1 MKKRLTSILLTLA
14 MLVGMLPAL
23 SPHAQAA
30 ADDATALLQEVDTK
44 TSVPSG
50 YTPIYDAEDLQN
62 MQEDLTANYILMSD
76 IDLSGINWKPMKPS
90 RTGVQP
96 SISGFWTSGFTG
108 TLEGN
113 GFTIRNLTVN
123 GEKYDDGALFF
134 QNEGTIQNLRVTGQV
149 SVMQDAVFC
158 HATTIAIYNKG
169 TIYNCTSAVNLIGGG
184 QSSTPV
190 QIGGLVSENTGTI
203 DCCRYTGTIHA
214 YPGHGRISV
223 GGIAYINDSNAE
235 ISRCENVGIILA
247 ECGNYMEATDI
258 ISSLLNESYICLG
271 GIAGKTGWKST
282 ISQCRVTCTVRITG
296 ECDSQSKQWYIGG
309 LIGNTYTGGSATIT
323 DCCFNG
329 SISTNVE
336 LDRSLSNPSGVGGLA
351 GGEAYSSKFENCYVS
366 GTITDSSP
374 NLAGIPAWLTCNASD
389 SEFIGCYY
397 PAGTLDP
404 IIWNAPDEDKA
415 GYTAV
420 PLASMASKATFPEYD
435 FSSVWTMGQSYP
447 IQKVF
452 THLSNGSSTPIA
464 KPTEDTA
471 VIDASEYIQQHV
483 SFAQSND
490 YSQRMQQRM
499 AKLLADAQNSTA
511 ANAGE
516 AAYDILNTA
525 SELSKFKSLSI
536 FDNPYDAMLTELIL
550 SATSG
555 EVDSLNTRIEAEHL
569 KLTNSIW
576 GMILKVQPN
585 YSAEESTYKPAIQEL
600 LSDPEHLKQ
609 RSPDIFEKLAALLE
623 KYCDDQGTHAAL
635 DVISAGTNLFGKA
648 GEALD
653 ALDDYQNAM
662 DWIIGCANYVSVV
675 NAYEALNEEYI
686 QTLHQVADKMSNSTY
701 AYAFRSALQKYD
713 DWLNCEVVAEA
724 LEFTTSFAKLTYDTL
739 SPLTQNVMTSYLSG
753 CLGLSVTKVSVLIA
767 AYNLGWSLSNTLTG
781 NDKMVESREV
791 IRASYYVED
800 ALYNILEDDRKK
812 LTGNKDLSS
821 AQKFDASYMLLRTS
835 EMYALQAYKD
845 YLDASEKSF
854 TQGLLHLGNQN
865 FNTTETT
872 LANFAILR
880 WDAAMCHGQA
890 VRDQMMSEM
899 IIACPTDVYV
909 ENEDGETVL
918 TIEDGVVTTYAASV
932 SAAVAGDTKVL
943 GLTGGP
949 YNITIWGTDK
959 GTMDVSYTAYSSTGR
974 VLKQLHYDN
983 LPLTD
988 GCLYESSIEPSSS
1001 TSVDF
1006 TLDGDVPED
1015 NFRFTDVPENAYF
1028 YYPVLWAV
1036 ENEITS
1042 GTSATKF
1049 SPYEGCT
1056 RGQVVTFLWRAA
1068 GCPDPES
1075 RYNPFSDVPSNAYYH
1090 DAVLWAAEEGI
1101 TTGTS
1106 RTRFEPNATVTR
1118 AQTVTFLWRWDS
1130 SPEPDST
1137 GSFRDVPYR
1146 AYYADAVA
1154 WAVEY
1159 GITNGTAPGVFS
1171 PSQTCTRAQIVTFLY
1186 RDLADEWEDYED

>member
-1 MKKRLTSILLTLA
+1 MRKRLTSILLTLA

-23 SPHAQAA
+23 SPQAQAA

-50 YTPIYDAEDLQN
+50 YTPIYDADDLQN
-62 MQEDLTANYILMSD
+62 MQEDLTANYILMND
-76 IDLSGINWKPMKPS
+76 IDLSGINWKPMRYSK
-90 RTGVQP
+90 TGVY
-96 SISGFWTSGFTG
+96 TLGFTG

-123 GEKYDDGALFF
+123 GEKYDDGALFY
-134 QNEGTIQNLRVTGQV
+134 QNEGTIQNLRVTGQINLTSKSGIV
-149 SVMQDAVFC
+149 RYAASLAL
-158 HATTIAIYNKG
+158 YNEG
-169 TIYNCTSAVNLIGGG
+169 TIYNCTSAAGITAGGDM
-184 QSSTPV
+184 PV
-190 QIGGLVSENTGTI
+190 RVGGLVSENQGTI
-203 DCCRYTGTIHA
+203 DYCRYTGTIHA
-214 YPGHGRISV
+214 SAGNGQVCV
-223 GGIAYINDSNAE
+223 GGITYINDDDAV
-235 ISRCENVGIILA
+235 ISHCENVGIILA
-247 ECGNYMEATDI
+247 ESGNSTEVKDT
-258 ISSLLNESYICLG
+258 ISSLVNESSIELG
-271 GIAGKTGWKST
+271 GIAGIADWHST
-282 ISQCRVTCTVRITG
+282 IDQCRATCTIRITG
-296 ECDSQSKQWYIGG
+296 ESYYEYWRIGG
-309 LIGNTYTGGSATIT
+309 LVGIARAATVSN
-323 DCCFNG
+323 CCFNG
-329 SISTNVE
+329 TLSINV
-336 LDRSLSNPSGVGGLA
+336 DIKKVSSGIYEVGGLVGN
-351 GGEAYSSKFENCYVS
+351 GGSGGSAKYENCYVS
-366 GTITDSSP
+366 GVITDSSP
-374 NLAGIPAWLTCNASD
+374 SLGGVPAWLISDVVYD
-389 SEFIGCYY
+389 SEFTACYY

-404 IIWNAPDEDKA
+404 FVWNKPSEEK

-447 IQKVF
+447 IQKAF

-464 KPTEDTA
+464 KPTENTA

-483 SFAQSND
+483 SFAQSNS
-490 YSQRMQQRM
+490 YSQQMDQRM
-499 AKLLADAQNSTA
+499 AKLLADAQNTTA

-550 SATSG
+550 SATSS
-555 EVDSLNTRIEAEHL
+555 EVDSLNTRIEAENL
-569 KLTNSIW
+569 KLANSIW
-576 GMILKVQPN
+576 DMILKVQPN
-585 YSAEESTYKPAIQEL
+585 YSAEKSTYKPAIQEL
-600 LSDPEHLKQ
+600 LSDPESLKQ
-609 RSPDIFEKLAALLE
+609 RSPDIYEKLAAAIE
-623 KYCDDQGTHAAL
+623 QYRDDKGTRSAL
-635 DVISAGTNLFGKA
+635 NFISGTTNFFGKA

-653 ALDDYQNAM
+653 VLENYQNTL
-662 DWIIGCANYVSVV
+662 DWIIDCANYVSVV
-675 NAYEALNEEYI
+675 HAYEALNEEYI
-686 QTLHQVADKMSNSTY
+686 QTLHQVASKMGNS
-701 AYAFRSALQKYD
+701 AYATSFRSALQKYD
-713 DWLNCEVVAEA
+713 DWLNCEVIAEA

-739 SPLTQNVMTSYLSG
+739 SPLTENVMTYYLSG
-753 CLGLSVTKVSVLIA
+753 CLGLDVTNVTVVIA

-781 NDKMVESREV
+781 NDKMVESREI

-800 ALYNILEDDRKK
+800 ALYSILQADREELKNK
-812 LTGNKDLSS
+812 KDLSS

-854 TQGLLHLGNQN
+854 TQGLLHLGNNN

-890 VRDQMMSEM
+890 VRDQMMSEL

-918 TIEDGVVTTYAASV
+918 TIEDGVVTTCAAGV

-949 YNITIWGTDK
+949 YNITIWGTDR

-974 VLKQLHYDN
+974 VLKQQHYDN

-1006 TLDGDVPED
+1006 TLDGDAPEN
-1015 NFRFTDVPENAYF
+1015 NFRFTDVPESAYF
-1028 YYPVLWAV
+1028 YEPVLWAV
-1036 ENEITS
+1036 ENGVTS

-1068 GCPDPES
+1068 GCPEPES
-1075 RYNPFSDVPSNAYYH
+1075 SYNPFSDVPSNAYYH

-1118 AQTVTFLWRWDS
+1118 AQTVTFLWRWAG
-1130 SPEPDST
+1130 SPEPGSA

-1159 GITNGTAPGVFS
+1159 GITNGTAPGLFS
-1171 PSQTCTRAQIVTFLY
+1171 PAQTCTRAQIVTFLY
-1186 RDLADEWEDYED
+1186 RDLAAEWEDYET

>member
-1 MKKRLTSILLTLA
+1 MRKRLTSILLTLA
-14 MLVGMLPAL
+14 MLVGLLPAL
-23 SPHAQAA
+23 SPQAEAA
-30 ADDATALLQEVDTK
+30 ADDATALLQEVSTK

-62 MQEDLTANYILMSD
+62 MQEDLTANYILMND
-76 IDLSGINWKPMKPS
+76 IDLSGINWKPMRPS
-90 RTGVQP
+90 RTGVY
-96 SISGFWTSGFTG
+96 TSGFIG

-123 GEKYDDGALFF
+123 AEQYDNGALFY
-134 QNEGTIQNLRVTGQV
+134 QNEGTIQNLRVTGQINLTSKSGIV
-149 SVMQDAVFC
+149 RFAASL
-158 HATTIAIYNKG
+158 AIYNKG
-169 TIYNCTSAVNLIGGG
+169 TIYNCTSAAGITAGGDM
-184 QSSTPV
+184 PV
-190 QIGGLVSENTGTI
+190 RVGGLVSENKGTI

-214 YPGHGRISV
+214 SAGGGEVSV
-223 GGIAYINDSNAE
+223 GGITYINDNSAT
-235 ISRCENVGIILA
+235 ISHCENVGIILA
-247 ECGNYMEATDI
+247 ESGNSTEVKDT
-258 ISSLLNESYICLG
+258 ISSLVNESSIHLG
-271 GIAGKTGWKST
+271 GIAGKTDWHST
-282 ISQCRVTCTVRITG
+282 IDQCRATCTIRITG
-296 ECDSQSKQWYIGG
+296 ESHYEYWYIGG
-309 LIGNTYTGGSATIT
+309 IVGSGFVATFSN
-323 DCCFNG
+323 CCFNG
-329 SISTNVE
+329 TLSINV
-336 LDRSLSNPSGVGGLA
+336 DIKDVASGIYKVGGLA
-351 GGEAYSSKFENCYVS
+351 GDGGYESKYENCYVS
-366 GTITDSSP
+366 GVITDSSP
-374 NLAGIPAWLTCNASD
+374 SLGGVPAWLASD
-389 SEFIGCYY
+389 APGCEFTACYY

-404 IIWNAPDEDKA
+404 FVLNKPNEEK

-483 SFAQSND
+483 TFAQSNG
-490 YSQRMQQRM
+490 YSQQMDQRM
-499 AKLLADAQNSTA
+499 AKLLADAQNTTA

-550 SATSG
+550 SATSS
-555 EVDSLNTRIEAEHL
+555 EVDSLNTRIEAENL
-569 KLTNSIW
+569 KLANSIW
-576 GMILKVQPN
+576 DMILKVQPN
-585 YSAEESTYKPAIQEL
+585 YSAEKSTYKPAIQEL

-609 RSPDIFEKLAALLE
+609 RSPDIYEKLAAAIE
-623 KYCDDQGTHAAL
+623 QYRDDKGTRSALNFISGTTNFFGKVGDAL
-635 DVISAGTNLFGKA
+635 DVL
-648 GEALD
+648 E
-653 ALDDYQNAM
+653 DYQNTL
-662 DWIIGCANYVSVV
+662 DWIIGCSNYVSVV
-675 NAYEALNEEYI
+675 HAYEALNEEYI
-686 QTLHQVADKMSNSTY
+686 QTLHQVAGKMGNS
-701 AYAFRSALQKYD
+701 AYATSFRSALQKYD
-713 DWLNCEVVAEA
+713 DWLNCEVIAEA

-739 SPLTQNVMTSYLSG
+739 SPLTENVMTYYLSG
-753 CLGLSVTKVSVLIA
+753 CLGLDVTNVTVVVA

-781 NDKMVESREV
+781 NDKMVESREI

-800 ALYNILEDDRKK
+800 ALYGILQADREELKNK
-812 LTGNKDLSS
+812 KDLSS

-854 TQGLLHLGNQN
+854 TQGLLHLGNNN

-890 VRDQMMSEM
+890 VRDQMMSEL

-918 TIEDGVVTTYAASV
+918 TIEDGVVTTCAAGV

-949 YNITIWGTDK
+949 YNITIWGTDR

-974 VLKQLHYDN
+974 VLKQQHYDN

-1006 TLDGDVPED
+1006 TLDGDAPEN
-1015 NFRFTDVPENAYF
+1015 NFRFTDVPESAYF
-1028 YYPVLWAV
+1028 YEPVLWAV
-1036 ENEITS
+1036 ENGVTS

-1068 GCPDPES
+1068 GCPEPES
-1075 RYNPFSDVPSNAYYH
+1075 SYNPFSDVPSNAYYH

-1118 AQTVTFLWRWDS
+1118 AQTVTFLWRWAG
-1130 SPEPDST
+1130 SPEPGSA

-1159 GITNGTAPGVFS
+1159 GITNGTAPGLFS
-1171 PSQTCTRAQIVTFLY
+1171 PAQTCTRAQIVTFLY
-1186 RDLADEWEDYED
+1186 RDLAAEWEDYET

>member
-1 MKKRLTSILLTLA
+1 MRKRLTSILLTLA
-14 MLVGMLPAL
+14 MLVGLLPAL
-23 SPHAQAA
+23 SPQAEAA
-30 ADDATALLQEVDTK
+30 ADDATALLQEVSTK

-50 YTPIYDAEDLQN
+50 YTPIYDADDL
-62 MQEDLTANYILMSD
+62 ANIANDMTGKYILMND
-76 IDLSGINWKPMKPS
+76 IDLSGINWKPMRPS
-90 RTGVQP
+90 STGVY
-96 SISGFWTSGFTG
+96 TSGFIG

-123 GEKYDDGALFF
+123 AEQYDNGALFY
-134 QNEGTIQNLRVTGQV
+134 QNEGTIQNLRVTGQINLTSKSGIV
-149 SVMQDAVFC
+149 RFAASL
-158 HATTIAIYNKG
+158 AIYNKG
-169 TIYNCTSAVNLIGGG
+169 TIYNCTSAAGITAGGDM
-184 QSSTPV
+184 PV
-190 QIGGLVSENTGTI
+190 RVGGLVSENKGTI
-203 DCCRYTGTIHA
+203 DYCRYTGTIHA
-214 YPGHGRISV
+214 SAGGGEVSV
-223 GGIAYINDSNAE
+223 GGITYINDNSAV
-235 ISRCENVGIILA
+235 ISHCENVGIILA
-247 ECGNYMEATDI
+247 ESGNSTEVKDT
-258 ISSLLNESYICLG
+258 ISSLVNESSIHLG
-271 GIAGKTGWKST
+271 GIAGKTDWHST
-282 ISQCRVTCTVRITG
+282 IDQCRATCTIRITG
-296 ECDSQSKQWYIGG
+296 ESHYEYWYIGG
-309 LIGNTYTGGSATIT
+309 IVGSGFVATFSN
-323 DCCFNG
+323 CCFNG
-329 SISTNVE
+329 TLSINV
-336 LDRSLSNPSGVGGLA
+336 DIKDVASGIYKVGGLA
-351 GGEAYSSKFENCYVS
+351 GDGGYESKYENCYVS
-366 GTITDSSP
+366 GVITDSSP
-374 NLAGIPAWLTCNASD
+374 SLGGVPAWLASD
-389 SEFIGCYY
+389 APGCEFTACYY

-420 PLASMASKATFPEYD
+420 PLASMASKATFPKYD

-452 THLSNGSSTPIA
+452 THLSNGSSTPVA

-483 SFAQSND
+483 SFAQSNG
-490 YSQRMQQRM
+490 YSQQMDQRM
-499 AKLLADAQNSTA
+499 AKLLADAQNTTA

-550 SATSG
+550 SATSS
-555 EVDSLNTRIEAEHL
+555 EVDSLNTRIEAENL
-569 KLTNSIW
+569 KLANSIW
-576 GMILKVQPN
+576 DMILKVQPN
-585 YSAEESTYKPAIQEL
+585 YSAEKSTYKPAIQEL
-600 LSDPEHLKQ
+600 LSDPESLKQ
-609 RSPDIFEKLAALLE
+609 RSPDIFEKLAAAIE
-623 KYCDDQGTHAAL
+623 QYRDDKGTRSAL
-635 DVISAGTNLFGKA
+635 NFISGTTNFFGKA

-653 ALDDYQNAM
+653 VLENYQNTL
-662 DWIIGCANYVSVV
+662 DWIIDCANYVSVV
-675 NAYEALNEEYI
+675 HAYEALNEEYI
-686 QTLHQVADKMSNSTY
+686 QTLHQVAGKMGNS
-701 AYAFRSALQKYD
+701 AYATSFRSALQKYD
-713 DWLNCEVVAEA
+713 DWLNCEVIAEA
-724 LEFTTSFAKLTYDTL
+724 LEFTTGFAKLTYDTL
-739 SPLTQNVMTSYLSG
+739 SPLTENVMTYYLSG
-753 CLGLSVTKVSVLIA
+753 CLGLDVTNVTVVIA

-781 NDKMVESREV
+781 NDKMVESREI

-800 ALYNILEDDRKK
+800 ALYNILQTDREELKNK
-812 LTGNKDLSS
+812 KDLSS

-854 TQGLLHLGNQN
+854 TQGLLHLGNNN

-890 VRDQMMSEM
+890 VRDQMMSEL

-918 TIEDGVVTTYAASV
+918 TIEDGVVTTCAAGV

-949 YNITIWGTDK
+949 YNITIWGTDR

-974 VLKQLHYDN
+974 VLKQQHYDN

-1006 TLDGDVPED
+1006 TLDGDAPEN
-1015 NFRFTDVPENAYF
+1015 NFRFTDVPESAYF
-1028 YYPVLWAV
+1028 YEPVLWAV
-1036 ENEITS
+1036 ENGVTS

-1068 GCPDPES
+1068 GCPEPES
-1075 RYNPFSDVPSNAYYH
+1075 SYNPFSDVPSNAYYH

-1118 AQTVTFLWRWDS
+1118 AQTVTFLWRWAG
-1130 SPEPDST
+1130 SPEPGSAS
-1137 GSFRDVPYR
+1137 SFRDVPYR

-1159 GITNGTAPGVFS
+1159 GITNGTAPGLFS
-1171 PSQTCTRAQIVTFLY
+1171 PAQTCTRAQIVTFLY
-1186 RDLADEWEDYED
+1186 RDLAAEWEDYET

>member
-1 MKKRLTSILLTLA
+1 MRKRLTSILLTLA

-23 SPHAQAA
+23 SPQAQAA
-30 ADDATALLQEVDTK
+30 ADDATALLQEVSTK

-50 YTPIYDAEDLQN
+50 YTPIYDADDLQN
-62 MQEDLTANYILMSD
+62 MQEDLTANYILMND
-76 IDLSGINWKPMKPS
+76 IDLSGINWEPMRPS

-96 SISGFWTSGFTG
+96 SISGFQTSGFIG

-123 GEKYDDGALFF
+123 GEKNDDGALFY

-149 SVMQDAVFC
+149 SLMQDGISC

-169 TIYNCTSAVNLIGGG
+169 TIYNCTSAVNLTGGG
-184 QSSTPV
+184 QNSTPV
-190 QIGGLVSENTGTI
+190 QIGGLVSENKGTI

-223 GGIAYINDSNAE
+223 GGIAYINDDNAS
-235 ISRCENVGIILA
+235 ISHCENVGIILA
-247 ECGNYMEATDI
+247 ECGNYTEETDI
-258 ISSLLNESYICLG
+258 ISSLLNESSISLG
-271 GIAGKTGWKST
+271 GIAGTTGWKST
-282 ISQCRVTCTVRITG
+282 INQCRATCTIRVTG
-296 ECDSQSKQWYIGG
+296 KCDYKAKNWAIGG
-309 LIGNTYTGGSATIT
+309 LIGRTYLAGSATIT

-336 LDRSLSNPSGVGGLA
+336 LDRSSSNPSGVGALA
-351 GGEAYSSKFENCYVS
+351 GGEANSSKFENCYVS
-366 GTITDSSP
+366 GTIIDSSP
-374 NLAGIPAWLTCNASD
+374 NLAGVPAWLTCNASD
-389 SEFIGCYY
+389 SEFTGCYY

-420 PLASMASKATFPEYD
+420 PLASMASKATFPKYD

-452 THLSNGSSTPIA
+452 THLSNGSSTPVA
-464 KPTEDTA
+464 KPAEDTA

-483 SFAQSND
+483 SFAQSNS
-490 YSQRMQQRM
+490 YSQQMDQRM
-499 AKLLADAQNSTA
+499 AKLLADAQNTTA

-550 SATSG
+550 SATSS
-555 EVDSLNTRIEAEHL
+555 EVDSLNTRIEAENL
-569 KLTNSIW
+569 KLANSIW
-576 GMILKVQPN
+576 DMILKVQPN
-585 YSAEESTYKPAIQEL
+585 YSAEKSTYKPAIQEL
-600 LSDPEHLKQ
+600 LSDPESLKQ
-609 RSPDIFEKLAALLE
+609 RSPDIYEKLAAAIE
-623 KYCDDQGTHAAL
+623 DYRDDKGTRSAL
-635 DVISAGTNLFGKA
+635 NFISGTTNFFGKA

-653 ALDDYQNAM
+653 VLENYQNTL
-662 DWIIGCANYVSVV
+662 DWIIDCANYVSVV
-675 NAYEALNEEYI
+675 HAYEALNEEYI
-686 QTLHQVADKMSNSTY
+686 QTLHQVAGKMGNS
-701 AYAFRSALQKYD
+701 AYATSFRSALQKYD
-713 DWLNCEVVAEA
+713 DWLNCEVIAEA
-724 LEFTTSFAKLTYDTL
+724 LEFTTGFAKLTYDTL
-739 SPLTQNVMTSYLSG
+739 SPLTENVMTYYLSG
-753 CLGLSVTKVSVLIA
+753 CLGLDVTNVTVVIA

-781 NDKMVESREV
+781 NDKMVESREI

-800 ALYNILEDDRKK
+800 ALYGILQADREDLKNK
-812 LTGNKDLSS
+812 KDLSS

-854 TQGLLHLGNQN
+854 TQGLLHLGNNN

-890 VRDQMMSEM
+890 VRDQMMSEL

-918 TIEDGVVTTYAASV
+918 TIEDGVVTTCAAGV

-949 YNITIWGTDK
+949 YNITIWGTDR

-974 VLKQLHYDN
+974 VLKQQHYDN

-1006 TLDGDVPED
+1006 TLDGDAPEN
-1015 NFRFTDVPENAYF
+1015 NFRFTDVPESAYF
-1028 YYPVLWAV
+1028 YEPVLWAV
-1036 ENEITS
+1036 ENGVTS

-1068 GCPDPES
+1068 GCPEPAS
-1075 RYNPFSDVPSNAYYH
+1075 SYNPFSDVPSNAYYH

-1118 AQTVTFLWRWDS
+1118 AQTVTFLWRWAG
-1130 SPEPDST
+1130 SPEPGSA

-1159 GITNGTAPGVFS
+1159 GITNGTAPGLFS
-1171 PSQTCTRAQIVTFLY
+1171 PAQTCTRAQIVTFLY
-1186 RDLADEWEDYED
+1186 RDLAAEWEDYET

>member
-1 MKKRLTSILLTLA
+1 MRKRLTSILLTLA
-14 MLVGMLPAL
+14 MLVGLLPAL
-23 SPHAQAA
+23 SPQAEAA
-30 ADDATALLQEVDTK
+30 ADDATALLQEVSTK

-62 MQEDLTANYILMSD
+62 MQEDLTANYILMND
-76 IDLSGINWKPMKPS
+76 IDLSGINWKPMRPS
-90 RTGVQP
+90 STGVY
-96 SISGFWTSGFTG
+96 TSGFIG

-123 GEKYDDGALFF
+123 AEQYDNGALFY
-134 QNEGTIQNLRVTGQV
+134 QNEGTIQNLRVTGQINLTSKSGIV
-149 SVMQDAVFC
+149 RYAASLAL
-158 HATTIAIYNKG
+158 YNEG
-169 TIYNCTSAVNLIGGG
+169 TIYNCTSAAGITAGGDM
-184 QSSTPV
+184 PV
-190 QIGGLVSENTGTI
+190 RVGGLVSENQGTI
-203 DCCRYTGTIHA
+203 DYCRYTGTIHA
-214 YPGHGRISV
+214 SAGNGQVCV
-223 GGIAYINDSNAE
+223 GGITYINDDDAV
-235 ISRCENVGIILA
+235 ISHCENVGIILA
-247 ECGNYMEATDI
+247 ESGNSTEVKDT
-258 ISSLLNESYICLG
+258 ISSLVNESSIELG
-271 GIAGKTGWKST
+271 GIAGIADWHST
-282 ISQCRVTCTVRITG
+282 IDQCRATCTIRITG
-296 ECDSQSKQWYIGG
+296 ESYYEYWRIGG
-309 LIGNTYTGGSATIT
+309 LVGIARAATVSN
-323 DCCFNG
+323 CCFNG
-329 SISTNVE
+329 TLSINV
-336 LDRSLSNPSGVGGLA
+336 DIKKVSSGIYEVGGLVGN
-351 GGEAYSSKFENCYVS
+351 GGSGGSAKYENCYVS
-366 GTITDSSP
+366 GVITDSSP
-374 NLAGIPAWLTCNASD
+374 SLGGVPAWLISDVVYD
-389 SEFIGCYY
+389 SEFTACYY

-404 IIWNAPDEDKA
+404 FVWNKPSEEK

-447 IQKVF
+447 IQKAF

-464 KPTEDTA
+464 KPTENTA

-483 SFAQSND
+483 SFAQSNS
-490 YSQRMQQRM
+490 YSQQMDQRM
-499 AKLLADAQNSTA
+499 AKLLADAQNTTA

-550 SATSG
+550 SATSS
-555 EVDSLNTRIEAEHL
+555 EVDSLNTRIEAENL
-569 KLTNSIW
+569 KLANSIW
-576 GMILKVQPN
+576 DMILKVQPN
-585 YSAEESTYKPAIQEL
+585 YSAEKSTYKPAIQEL
-600 LSDPEHLKQ
+600 LSDPESLKQ
-609 RSPDIFEKLAALLE
+609 RSPDIYEKLAAAIE
-623 KYCDDQGTHAAL
+623 QYRDDKGTRSAL
-635 DVISAGTNLFGKA
+635 NFISGTTNFFVKA

-653 ALDDYQNAM
+653 VLENYQNTL
-662 DWIIGCANYVSVV
+662 DWIIDCANYVSVV
-675 NAYEALNEEYI
+675 HAYEALNEEYI
-686 QTLHQVADKMSNSTY
+686 QTLHQVASKMGNS
-701 AYAFRSALQKYD
+701 AYATSFRSALQKYD
-713 DWLNCEVVAEA
+713 DWLNCEVIAEA

-739 SPLTQNVMTSYLSG
+739 SPLTENVMTYYLSG
-753 CLGLSVTKVSVLIA
+753 CLGLDVTNVTVVIA

-781 NDKMVESREV
+781 NDKMVESREI

-800 ALYNILEDDRKK
+800 ALYSILQADREELKNK
-812 LTGNKDLSS
+812 KDLSS

-854 TQGLLHLGNQN
+854 TQGLLHLGNNN

-890 VRDQMMSEM
+890 VRDQMMSEL

-918 TIEDGVVTTYAASV
+918 TIEDGVVTTCAAGV

-949 YNITIWGTDK
+949 YNITIWGTDR

-974 VLKQLHYDN
+974 VLKQQHYDN

-1006 TLDGDVPED
+1006 TLDGDAPEN
-1015 NFRFTDVPENAYF
+1015 NFRFTDVPESAYF
-1028 YYPVLWAV
+1028 YEPVLWAV
-1036 ENEITS
+1036 ENGVTS

-1068 GCPDPES
+1068 GCPEPES
-1075 RYNPFSDVPSNAYYH
+1075 SYNPFSDVPSNAYYH

-1118 AQTVTFLWRWDS
+1118 AQTVTFLWRWAG
-1130 SPEPDST
+1130 SPEPGSA

-1159 GITNGTAPGVFS
+1159 GITNGTAPGLFS
-1171 PSQTCTRAQIVTFLY
+1171 PAQTCTRAQIVTFLY
-1186 RDLADEWEDYED
+1186 RDLAAEWEDYET

>member
-1 MKKRLTSILLTLA
+1 MRKRLTSILLTLA
-14 MLVGMLPAL
+14 MLVGLLPAL
-23 SPHAQAA
+23 SPQAEAA
-30 ADDATALLQEVDTK
+30 ADDATALLQEVSTK

-62 MQEDLTANYILMSD
+62 MQEDLTANYILMND
-76 IDLSGINWKPMKPS
+76 IDLSGINWKPMRPS
-90 RTGVQP
+90 STGVY
-96 SISGFWTSGFTG
+96 TSGFIG

-123 GEKYDDGALFF
+123 AEQYDNGALFY
-134 QNEGTIQNLRVTGQV
+134 QNEGTIQNLRVTGQINLTSKSGIV
-149 SVMQDAVFC
+149 RFAASL
-158 HATTIAIYNKG
+158 AIYNKG
-169 TIYNCTSAVNLIGGG
+169 TIYNCTSAADITAGGDM
-184 QSSTPV
+184 PV
-190 QIGGLVSENTGTI
+190 RVGGLASENTGTI

-214 YPGHGRISV
+214 SAGGGEVCV
-223 GGIAYINDSNAE
+223 GGITYINDNSAT
-235 ISRCENVGIILA
+235 ISHCENVGIILA
-247 ECGNYMEATDI
+247 ESGNSTEVKDT
-258 ISSLLNESYICLG
+258 ISSLVNESSIHLG
-271 GIAGKTGWKST
+271 GIAGKTDWHST
-282 ISQCRVTCTVRITG
+282 IDQCRATCTIRITG
-296 ECDSQSKQWYIGG
+296 ESYYEYWYIGG
-309 LIGNTYTGGSATIT
+309 IVGSGFVATFSN
-323 DCCFNG
+323 CCFNG
-329 SISTNVE
+329 TLSINV
-336 LDRSLSNPSGVGGLA
+336 DIKDVASGIYKVGGLA
-351 GGEAYSSKFENCYVS
+351 GDGGYESKYENCYVS
-366 GTITDSSP
+366 GVITDNSP
-374 NLAGIPAWLTCNASD
+374 SLGGVPAWLASD
-389 SEFIGCYY
+389 APGCEFTACYY

-404 IIWNAPDEDKA
+404 FVWNKPSEEK

-420 PLASMASKATFPEYD
+420 PLASMASKATFPKYD

-464 KPTEDTA
+464 KPAEDTA

-483 SFAQSND
+483 SFAQSNS
-490 YSQRMQQRM
+490 YSQQMDQRM
-499 AKLLADAQNSTA
+499 AKLLADAQNTTA

-550 SATSG
+550 SATSS
-555 EVDSLNTRIEAEHL
+555 EVDSLNTRIEAENL
-569 KLTNSIW
+569 KLANSIW
-576 GMILKVQPN
+576 DMILKVQPN
-585 YSAEESTYKPAIQEL
+585 YSAEKSTYKPAIQEL
-600 LSDPEHLKQ
+600 LSDPESLKQ
-609 RSPDIFEKLAALLE
+609 RSPDIYEKLAAAIE
-623 KYCDDQGTHAAL
+623 QYRDDKGTRSAL
-635 DVISAGTNLFGKA
+635 DVISGTTNFFGKA

-653 ALDDYQNAM
+653 VLEDYQNTL

-675 NAYEALNEEYI
+675 HAYEALNEEYI
-686 QTLHQVADKMSNSTY
+686 QTLHQVAGKMGNS
-701 AYAFRSALQKYD
+701 AYATFFRSALQKYD
-713 DWLNCEVVAEA
+713 DWLNCEVIAEA
-724 LEFTTSFAKLTYDTL
+724 LEFTTGFAKLTYDTL
-739 SPLTQNVMTSYLSG
+739 SPLTENVMTYYLSG
-753 CLGLSVTKVSVLIA
+753 CLGLDVTNVTVVIA

-781 NDKMVESREV
+781 NDKMVESREI

-800 ALYNILEDDRKK
+800 ALYGILQADREELKNK
-812 LTGNKDLSS
+812 KDLSS

-854 TQGLLHLGNQN
+854 TQGLLHLGNNN

-890 VRDQMMSEM
+890 VRDQMMSEL

-918 TIEDGVVTTYAASV
+918 TIEDGVVTTCAAGV

-949 YNITIWGTDK
+949 YNITIWGTDR

-974 VLKQLHYDN
+974 VLKQQHYDN

-1006 TLDGDVPED
+1006 TLDGDAPEN
-1015 NFRFTDVPENAYF
+1015 NFRFTDVPESAYF
-1028 YYPVLWAV
+1028 YEPVLWAV
-1036 ENEITS
+1036 ENGVTS

-1068 GCPDPES
+1068 GCPEPES
-1075 RYNPFSDVPSNAYYH
+1075 SYNPFSDVPSNAYYH

-1118 AQTVTFLWRWDS
+1118 AQTVTFLWRWAG
-1130 SPEPDST
+1130 SPEPGSA

-1159 GITNGTAPGVFS
+1159 GITNGTAPGLFS
-1171 PSQTCTRAQIVTFLY
+1171 PAQTCTRAQIVTFLY
-1186 RDLADEWEDYED
+1186 RDLAAEWEDYET

>member
-1 MKKRLTSILLTLA
+1 MMKRLTSILLTLA
-14 MLVGMLPAL
+14 MLVGLLPAL
-23 SPHAQAA
+23 SPQAEAA
-30 ADDATALLQEVDTK
+30 ADDATALLQEVSTK

-62 MQEDLTANYILMSD
+62 MQEDLTANYILMND
-76 IDLSGINWKPMKPS
+76 IDLSGINWTPITKRGYP
-90 RTGVQP
+90 
-96 SISGFWTSGFTG
+96 FTG
-108 TLEGN
+108 TFEGN

-123 GEKYDDGALFF
+123 AEQYDNGALFY
-134 QNEGTIQNLRVTGQV
+134 QNEGTIQNLRVTGQINLTSKSGIV
-149 SVMQDAVFC
+149 RFAASL
-158 HATTIAIYNKG
+158 AIYNKG
-169 TIYNCTSAVNLIGGG
+169 TIYNCTSAAGITTGGDM
-184 QSSTPV
+184 PV
-190 QIGGLVSENTGTI
+190 RVGGLVSENKGTV
-203 DCCRYTGTIHA
+203 DYCRYTGTIHA
-214 YPGHGRISV
+214 SAGGGEISV
-223 GGIAYINDSNAE
+223 GGITYINDNSAT
-235 ISRCENVGIILA
+235 ISHCENVGIILA
-247 ECGNYMEATDI
+247 ESGNSTEVKDT
-258 ISSLLNESYICLG
+258 ISSLVNESSIHLG
-271 GIAGKTGWKST
+271 GIAGKTDWHST
-282 ISQCRVTCTVRITG
+282 IDQCRATCTIRITG
-296 ECDSQSKQWYIGG
+296 ESHYEYWYIGG
-309 LIGNTYTGGSATIT
+309 IVGSGFVATFSN
-323 DCCFNG
+323 CCFNG
-329 SISTNVE
+329 TLSINV
-336 LDRSLSNPSGVGGLA
+336 DIKDVASGIYKVGGLA
-351 GGEAYSSKFENCYVS
+351 GDGGYESKYENCYVS
-366 GTITDSSP
+366 GVITDSSP
-374 NLAGIPAWLTCNASD
+374 SLGGVPAWLASD
-389 SEFIGCYY
+389 APGCEFTACYY

-404 IIWNAPDEDKA
+404 FVWNKPSEEK

-420 PLASMASKATFPEYD
+420 PLASMTSKATFPKYD

-452 THLSNGSSTPIA
+452 THLSNGSSTPVA

-483 SFAQSND
+483 SFAQSNG
-490 YSQRMQQRM
+490 YSQQMDQRM
-499 AKLLADAQNSTA
+499 AKLLADAQNTTA

-550 SATSG
+550 SATSS
-555 EVDSLNTRIEAEHL
+555 EVDSLNTRIEAENL
-569 KLTNSIW
+569 KLANSIW
-576 GMILKVQPN
+576 DMILKVQPN

-609 RSPDIFEKLAALLE
+609 RSPDIYEKLAAAIE
-623 KYCDDQGTHAAL
+623 QYRDDKGTRSAL
-635 DVISAGTNLFGKA
+635 NFISGTTNFFGKA

-653 ALDDYQNAM
+653 VLENYQNTL
-662 DWIIGCANYVSVV
+662 DWIIDCANYVSVV
-675 NAYEALNEEYI
+675 HAYEALNEEYI
-686 QTLHQVADKMSNSTY
+686 QTLHQVAGKMGNS
-701 AYAFRSALQKYD
+701 AYATSFRSALQKYD
-713 DWLNCEVVAEA
+713 DWLNCEVIAEA

-739 SPLTQNVMTSYLSG
+739 SPLTENVMTYYLSG
-753 CLGLSVTKVSVLIA
+753 CLGLDVTNVTVVIA

-781 NDKMVESREV
+781 NDKMVESREI

-800 ALYNILEDDRKK
+800 ALYGILQADREELKNK
-812 LTGNKDLSS
+812 KDLSS

-854 TQGLLHLGNQN
+854 TQGLLHLGNNN

-890 VRDQMMSEM
+890 VRDQMMSEL

-918 TIEDGVVTTYAASV
+918 TIEDGVVTTCAAGV

-949 YNITIWGTDK
+949 YNITIWGTDR

-974 VLKQLHYDN
+974 VLKQQHYDN

-1006 TLDGDVPED
+1006 TLDGDAPEN
-1015 NFRFTDVPENAYF
+1015 NFRFTDVPESAYF
-1028 YYPVLWAV
+1028 YEPVLWAV
-1036 ENEITS
+1036 ENGVTS

-1068 GCPDPES
+1068 GCPEPES
-1075 RYNPFSDVPSNAYYH
+1075 SYNPFSDVPSNAYYH

-1118 AQTVTFLWRWDS
+1118 AQTVTFLWRWAG
-1130 SPEPDST
+1130 SPEPGSA

-1159 GITNGTAPGVFS
+1159 GITNGTAPGLFS
-1171 PSQTCTRAQIVTFLY
+1171 PAQTCTRAQIVTFLY
-1186 RDLADEWEDYED
+1186 RDLAAEWEDYET

>member
-1 MKKRLTSILLTLA
+1 MRKRLTSILLTLA
-14 MLVGMLPAL
+14 MLVGLLPAL
-23 SPHAQAA
+23 SPQAEAA
-30 ADDATALLQEVDTK
+30 ADDATALLQEVSTK

-62 MQEDLTANYILMSD
+62 MQEDLTANYILMND
-76 IDLSGINWKPMKPS
+76 IDLSGINWKPMQPS
-90 RTGVQP
+90 RTGVY
-96 SISGFWTSGFTG
+96 TSGFTG
-108 TLEGN
+108 TLDGN

-123 GEKYDDGALFF
+123 AEQYDNGALFY
-134 QNEGTIQNLRVTGQV
+134 QNEGTIQNLRVTGQINLTSKSGIV
-149 SVMQDAVFC
+149 RFAASL
-158 HATTIAIYNKG
+158 AIYNKG
-169 TIYNCTSAVNLIGGG
+169 TIYNCTSAAGITAGGDM
-184 QSSTPV
+184 PV
-190 QIGGLVSENTGTI
+190 RVGGLVSENKGTI
-203 DCCRYTGTIHA
+203 DYCRYTGTIHA
-214 YPGHGRISV
+214 SAGGGEVSV
-223 GGIAYINDSNAE
+223 GGITYINDNSAV
-235 ISRCENVGIILA
+235 ISHCENVGIILA
-247 ECGNYMEATDI
+247 ESGNSTEVKDT
-258 ISSLLNESYICLG
+258 ISSLVNESSIHLG
-271 GIAGKTGWKST
+271 GIAGKTDWHST
-282 ISQCRVTCTVRITG
+282 IDQCRATCTIRITG
-296 ECDSQSKQWYIGG
+296 ESHYEYWYIGG
-309 LIGNTYTGGSATIT
+309 IVGSGFVATFSN
-323 DCCFNG
+323 CCFNG
-329 SISTNVE
+329 TLSINV
-336 LDRSLSNPSGVGGLA
+336 DIKDVASGIYKVGGLA
-351 GGEAYSSKFENCYVS
+351 GDGGYESKYENCYVS
-366 GTITDSSP
+366 GVITDSSP
-374 NLAGIPAWLTCNASD
+374 SLGGVPAWLASD
-389 SEFIGCYY
+389 APGCEFTACYY

-420 PLASMASKATFPEYD
+420 PLASMASKATFPKYD

-452 THLSNGSSTPIA
+452 THLSNGSSTPVA

-483 SFAQSND
+483 SFAQSNG
-490 YSQRMQQRM
+490 YSQQMDQRM
-499 AKLLADAQNSTA
+499 AKLLADAQNTTA

-550 SATSG
+550 SATSS
-555 EVDSLNTRIEAEHL
+555 EVDSLNTRIEAENL
-569 KLTNSIW
+569 KLANSIW
-576 GMILKVQPN
+576 DMILKVQPN
-585 YSAEESTYKPAIQEL
+585 YSAEKSTYKPAIQEL
-600 LSDPEHLKQ
+600 LSDPESLKQ
-609 RSPDIFEKLAALLE
+609 RSPDIFEKLAAAIE
-623 KYCDDQGTHAAL
+623 QYRDDKGTRSAL
-635 DVISAGTNLFGKA
+635 NFISGTTNFFGKA

-653 ALDDYQNAM
+653 VLENYQNTL
-662 DWIIGCANYVSVV
+662 DWIIDCANYVSVV
-675 NAYEALNEEYI
+675 HAYEALNEEYI
-686 QTLHQVADKMSNSTY
+686 QTLHQVAGKMGNS
-701 AYAFRSALQKYD
+701 AYATSFRSALQKYD
-713 DWLNCEVVAEA
+713 DWLNCEVIAEA
-724 LEFTTSFAKLTYDTL
+724 LEFTTGFAKLTYDTL
-739 SPLTQNVMTSYLSG
+739 SPLTENVMTYYLSG
-753 CLGLSVTKVSVLIA
+753 CLGLDVTNVTVVVA

-781 NDKMVESREV
+781 NDKMVESREI

-800 ALYNILEDDRKK
+800 ALYGILQADREELKNK
-812 LTGNKDLSS
+812 KDLSS

-854 TQGLLHLGNQN
+854 TQGLLHLGNNN

-890 VRDQMMSEM
+890 VRDQMMSEL

-918 TIEDGVVTTYAASV
+918 TIEDGVVTTCAAGV

-949 YNITIWGTDK
+949 YNITIWGTDR

-974 VLKQLHYDN
+974 VLKQQHYDN

-1006 TLDGDVPED
+1006 TLDGDAPEN
-1015 NFRFTDVPENAYF
+1015 NFRFTDVPESAYF
-1028 YYPVLWAV
+1028 YEPVLWAV
-1036 ENEITS
+1036 ENGVTS

-1068 GCPDPES
+1068 GCPEPES
-1075 RYNPFSDVPSNAYYH
+1075 SYNPFSDVPSNAYYH

-1118 AQTVTFLWRWDS
+1118 AQTVSFLWRWAG
-1130 SPEPDST
+1130 SPEPGSA

-1159 GITNGTAPGVFS
+1159 GITNGTAPGLFS
-1171 PSQTCTRAQIVTFLY
+1171 PAQTCTRAQIVTFLY
-1186 RDLADEWEDYED
+1186 RDLAAEWEDYET

>member
-1 MKKRLTSILLTLA
+1 MRKRLTSILLTLA
-14 MLVGMLPAL
+14 MLVGLLPAL
-23 SPHAQAA
+23 SPQAKAA
-30 ADDATALLQEVDTK
+30 ADDATALLQEVSTK

-50 YTPIYDAEDLQN
+50 YTPIYDADDLQN
-62 MQEDLTANYILMSD
+62 MQEDLTANYILMND
-76 IDLSGINWKPMKPS
+76 IDLSGINWKPMRYSK
-90 RTGVQP
+90 TGVY
-96 SISGFWTSGFTG
+96 TLGFTG

-123 GEKYDDGALFF
+123 GEKYDDGALFY
-134 QNEGTIQNLRVTGQV
+134 QNEGTIQNLRVTGQINLTSKSGIV
-149 SVMQDAVFC
+149 RYAASLAL
-158 HATTIAIYNKG
+158 YNEG
-169 TIYNCTSAVNLIGGG
+169 TIYNCTSAAGITAGGDM
-184 QSSTPV
+184 PV
-190 QIGGLVSENTGTI
+190 RVGGLVSENQGTI
-203 DCCRYTGTIHA
+203 DYCRYTGTIHA
-214 YPGHGRISV
+214 SAGNGQVCV
-223 GGIAYINDSNAE
+223 GGITYINDDDAV
-235 ISRCENVGIILA
+235 ISHCENVGIILA
-247 ECGNYMEATDI
+247 ESGNSTEVKDT
-258 ISSLLNESYICLG
+258 ISSLVNESSIELG
-271 GIAGKTGWKST
+271 GIAGIADWHST
-282 ISQCRVTCTVRITG
+282 IDQCRATCTIRITG
-296 ECDSQSKQWYIGG
+296 ESYYEYWRIGG
-309 LIGNTYTGGSATIT
+309 LVGIARAATVSN
-323 DCCFNG
+323 CCFNG
-329 SISTNVE
+329 TLSINV
-336 LDRSLSNPSGVGGLA
+336 DIKKVSSGIYEVGGLVGN
-351 GGEAYSSKFENCYVS
+351 GGSGGSAKYENCYVS
-366 GTITDSSP
+366 GVITDSSP
-374 NLAGIPAWLTCNASD
+374 SLGGVPAWLISDVVYD
-389 SEFIGCYY
+389 SEFTACYY

-404 IIWNAPDEDKA
+404 FVWNKPSEEK

-447 IQKVF
+447 IQKAF

-464 KPTEDTA
+464 KPTENTA

-483 SFAQSND
+483 SFAQSNG
-490 YSQRMQQRM
+490 YSQQMDQRM
-499 AKLLADAQNSTA
+499 AKLLADAQNTTA

-550 SATSG
+550 SATSS
-555 EVDSLNTRIEAEHL
+555 EVDSLNTRIEAENF
-569 KLTNSIW
+569 KLANSIW
-576 GMILKVQPN
+576 DMILKVQPN

-609 RSPDIFEKLAALLE
+609 RSPDMFEKLASLFE
-623 KYCDDQGTHAAL
+623 KYCDDKGTLSAL
-635 DVISAGTNLFGKA
+635 DAISAGTNLFGRA

-653 ALDDYQNAM
+653 VLENYQNTL
-662 DWIIGCANYVSVV
+662 DWIIDCANYVSVV
-675 NAYEALNEEYI
+675 HAYEALNEEYI
-686 QTLHQVADKMSNSTY
+686 QTLHQVAGKMGNS
-701 AYAFRSALQKYD
+701 AYATSFRSALQKYD
-713 DWLNCEVVAEA
+713 DWLNCEVIAEA

-739 SPLTQNVMTSYLSG
+739 SPLTENVMTYYLSG
-753 CLGLSVTKVSVLIA
+753 CLGLDVTNVTVVIA

-781 NDKMVESREV
+781 NDKMVESREI

-800 ALYNILEDDRKK
+800 ALYSILQADREELKNK
-812 LTGNKDLSS
+812 KDLSS

-854 TQGLLHLGNQN
+854 TQGLLHLGNNN

-890 VRDQMMSEM
+890 VRDQMMSEL

-918 TIEDGVVTTYAASV
+918 TIEDGVVTTCAAGV

-949 YNITIWGTDK
+949 YNITIWGTDR

-974 VLKQLHYDN
+974 VLKQQHYDN

-1006 TLDGDVPED
+1006 TLDGDAPEN
-1015 NFRFTDVPENAYF
+1015 NFRFTDVPESAYF
-1028 YYPVLWAV
+1028 YEPVLWAV
-1036 ENEITS
+1036 ENGVTS

-1068 GCPDPES
+1068 GCPEPES
-1075 RYNPFSDVPSNAYYH
+1075 SYNPFSDVPSNAYYH

-1118 AQTVTFLWRWDS
+1118 AQTVTFLWRWAG
-1130 SPEPDST
+1130 SPQPGSA

-1159 GITNGTAPGVFS
+1159 GITNGTAPGLFS
-1171 PSQTCTRAQIVTFLY
+1171 PAQTCTRAQIVTFLY
-1186 RDLADEWEDYED
+1186 RDLAAEWEGYET

>member
-1 MKKRLTSILLTLA
+1 MMKRLTSILLALA
-14 MLVGMLPAL
+14 MLVGLLPAL
-23 SPHAQAA
+23 SPQAEAA
-30 ADDATALLQEVDTK
+30 ADDATALLQEVSTK

-62 MQEDLTANYILMSD
+62 MQEDLTANYILMND
-76 IDLSGINWKPMKPS
+76 IDLSGINWKPMRPS
-90 RTGVQP
+90 STGVY
-96 SISGFWTSGFTG
+96 TSGFIG

-123 GEKYDDGALFF
+123 AEQYDNGALFY
-134 QNEGTIQNLRVTGQV
+134 QNEGTIQNLRVTGQINLTSKSGIV
-149 SVMQDAVFC
+149 RFAASL
-158 HATTIAIYNKG
+158 AIYNKG
-169 TIYNCTSAVNLIGGG
+169 TIYNCTSAADITAGGDM
-184 QSSTPV
+184 PV
-190 QIGGLVSENTGTI
+190 RVGGLASENTGTI

-214 YPGHGRISV
+214 SAGGGEVCV
-223 GGIAYINDSNAE
+223 GGITYINDNSAT
-235 ISRCENVGIILA
+235 ISHCENVGIILA
-247 ECGNYMEATDI
+247 ESGNSTEVKDT
-258 ISSLLNESYICLG
+258 ISSLVNESSIHLG
-271 GIAGKTGWKST
+271 GIAGKTDWHST
-282 ISQCRVTCTVRITG
+282 IDQCRATCTIRITG
-296 ECDSQSKQWYIGG
+296 ESYYEYWYIGG
-309 LIGNTYTGGSATIT
+309 IVGSGFVATFSN
-323 DCCFNG
+323 CCFNG
-329 SISTNVE
+329 TLSINV
-336 LDRSLSNPSGVGGLA
+336 DIKDVASGIYKVGGLA
-351 GGEAYSSKFENCYVS
+351 GDGGYESKYENCYVS
-366 GTITDSSP
+366 GVITDNSP
-374 NLAGIPAWLTCNASD
+374 SLGGVPAWLASD
-389 SEFIGCYY
+389 APGCEFTACYY

-404 IIWNAPDEDKA
+404 FVWNKPSEEK

-420 PLASMASKATFPEYD
+420 PLASMASKATFPKYD

-464 KPTEDTA
+464 KPAEDTA

-483 SFAQSND
+483 SFAQSNS
-490 YSQRMQQRM
+490 YSQQMDQRM
-499 AKLLADAQNSTA
+499 AKLLADAQNTTA

-550 SATSG
+550 SATSS
-555 EVDSLNTRIEAEHL
+555 EVDSLNTRIEAENL
-569 KLTNSIW
+569 KLANSIW
-576 GMILKVQPN
+576 DMILKVQPN
-585 YSAEESTYKPAIQEL
+585 YSAEKSTYKPAIQEL
-600 LSDPEHLKQ
+600 LSDPESLKQ
-609 RSPDIFEKLAALLE
+609 RSPDIYEKLAAAIE
-623 KYCDDQGTHAAL
+623 QYRDDKGTRSAL
-635 DVISAGTNLFGKA
+635 DVISGTTNFFGKA

-653 ALDDYQNAM
+653 VLEDYQNTL

-675 NAYEALNEEYI
+675 HAYEALNEEYI
-686 QTLHQVADKMSNSTY
+686 QTLHQVAGKMGNS
-701 AYAFRSALQKYD
+701 AYATFFRSALQKYD
-713 DWLNCEVVAEA
+713 DWLNCEVIAEA
-724 LEFTTSFAKLTYDTL
+724 LEFTTGFAKLTYDTL
-739 SPLTQNVMTSYLSG
+739 SPLTENVMTYYLSG
-753 CLGLSVTKVSVLIA
+753 CLGLDVTNVTVVIA

-781 NDKMVESREV
+781 NDKMVESREI

-800 ALYNILEDDRKK
+800 ALYGILQADREELKNK
-812 LTGNKDLSS
+812 KDLSS

-854 TQGLLHLGNQN
+854 TQGLLHLGNNN

-890 VRDQMMSEM
+890 VRDQMMSEL

-918 TIEDGVVTTYAASV
+918 TIEDGVVTTCAAGV

-943 GLTGGP
+943 GLTGGS
-949 YNITIWGTDK
+949 YNITIWGTDR

-974 VLKQLHYDN
+974 VLKQQHYDN

-1006 TLDGDVPED
+1006 TLDGDAPEN
-1015 NFRFTDVPENAYF
+1015 NFRFTDVPESAYF
-1028 YYPVLWAV
+1028 YEPVLWAV
-1036 ENEITS
+1036 ENGVTS

-1068 GCPDPES
+1068 GCPEPES
-1075 RYNPFSDVPSNAYYH
+1075 SYNPFSDVPSNAYYH

-1118 AQTVTFLWRWDS
+1118 AQTVTFLWRWAG
-1130 SPEPDST
+1130 SPEPGSA

-1159 GITNGTAPGVFS
+1159 GITNGTAPGLFS
-1171 PSQTCTRAQIVTFLY
+1171 PAQTCTRAQIVTFLY
-1186 RDLADEWEDYED
+1186 RDLAAEWEDYET

>member
-1 MKKRLTSILLTLA
+1 MRKRLTSILLTLA
-14 MLVGMLPAL
+14 MLVGLLPAL
-23 SPHAQAA
+23 SPQAEAA
-30 ADDATALLQEVDTK
+30 ADDATALLQAVSTK

-62 MQEDLTANYILMSD
+62 MQEDLTANYILMND
-76 IDLSGINWKPMKPS
+76 IDLSGINWKPMRPS
-90 RTGVQP
+90 STGVY
-96 SISGFWTSGFTG
+96 TSGFIG

-123 GEKYDDGALFF
+123 AEQYDNGALFY
-134 QNEGTIQNLRVTGQV
+134 QNEGTIQNLRVTGQINLTSKSGIV
-149 SVMQDAVFC
+149 RFAASL
-158 HATTIAIYNKG
+158 AIYNKG
-169 TIYNCTSAVNLIGGG
+169 TIYNCTSAAGITAGGDM
-184 QSSTPV
+184 PV
-190 QIGGLVSENTGTI
+190 RVGGLVSENKGTV
-203 DCCRYTGTIHA
+203 DYCRYTGTIHA
-214 YPGHGRISV
+214 SAGGGEISV
-223 GGIAYINDSNAE
+223 GGITYINDNSAV
-235 ISRCENVGIILA
+235 ISHCENVGIILA
-247 ECGNYMEATDI
+247 ESGNSTEVKDT
-258 ISSLLNESYICLG
+258 ISSLVNESSIHLG
-271 GIAGKTGWKST
+271 GIAGKTDWHS
-282 ISQCRVTCTVRITG
+282 IIDQCRATCTIRITG
-296 ECDSQSKQWYIGG
+296 ESYYEYWYIGG
-309 LIGNTYTGGSATIT
+309 IVGSGFVATFSN
-323 DCCFNG
+323 CCFNG
-329 SISTNVE
+329 TLSINV
-336 LDRSLSNPSGVGGLA
+336 DIKDVASGIYKVGGLA
-351 GGEAYSSKFENCYVS
+351 GDGGYESKYENCYVS
-366 GTITDSSP
+366 GVITDSSP
-374 NLAGIPAWLTCNASD
+374 SLGGVPAWLASD
-389 SEFIGCYY
+389 APSCEFTACYY

-404 IIWNAPDEDKA
+404 FVWNKPNEEK

-420 PLASMASKATFPEYD
+420 PLASMASKATFPKYD

-452 THLSNGSSTPIA
+452 THLSNGSSTPVA

-483 SFAQSND
+483 TFAQSNG
-490 YSQRMQQRM
+490 YSQQMDQRM
-499 AKLLADAQNSTA
+499 AKLLADAQNTTA

-550 SATSG
+550 SATSS
-555 EVDSLNTRIEAEHL
+555 EVDSLNTRIEAENL
-569 KLTNSIW
+569 KLANSIW
-576 GMILKVQPN
+576 DMILKVQPN
-585 YSAEESTYKPAIQEL
+585 YSAEKSTYKPAIQEL
-600 LSDPEHLKQ
+600 LADPESLKQ
-609 RSPDIFEKLAALLE
+609 RSPDIYEKLAAAIE
-623 KYCDDQGTHAAL
+623 QYRDDKGTRSAL
-635 DVISAGTNLFGKA
+635 NFISAGTNLFGKA

-653 ALDDYQNAM
+653 VLENYQNTL
-662 DWIIGCANYVSVV
+662 DWIIDCANYVSVV
-675 NAYEALNEEYI
+675 HAYEALNEEYI
-686 QTLHQVADKMSNSTY
+686 QTLHQVAGKMGNS
-701 AYAFRSALQKYD
+701 AYATSFRSALQKYD
-713 DWLNCEVVAEA
+713 DWLNCEVIAEA
-724 LEFTTSFAKLTYDTL
+724 LEFTTGFAKLTYDTL
-739 SPLTQNVMTSYLSG
+739 SPLTENVMTYYLSG
-753 CLGLSVTKVSVLIA
+753 CLGLDVTNVTVVIA
-767 AYNLGWSLSNTLTG
+767 AYNLGWSLSNALTG
-781 NDKMVESREV
+781 NDKMVESREI

-800 ALYNILEDDRKK
+800 ALYSILQADREELKNK
-812 LTGNKDLSS
+812 KDLSS

-854 TQGLLHLGNQN
+854 TQGLLHLGNNN

-890 VRDQMMSEM
+890 VRDQMMSEL

-918 TIEDGVVTTYAASV
+918 TIEDGVVTTYAAGV

-949 YNITIWGTDK
+949 YNITIWGTDR

-974 VLKQLHYDN
+974 VLKQQHYDN

-1006 TLDGDVPED
+1006 TLDGDAPEN
-1015 NFRFTDVPENAYF
+1015 NFRFTDVPESAYF
-1028 YYPVLWAV
+1028 YEPVLWAV
-1036 ENEITS
+1036 ENGITS

-1068 GCPDPES
+1068 GCPEPES
-1075 RYNPFSDVPSNAYYH
+1075 SYNPFSDVPSNAYYH

-1118 AQTVTFLWRWDS
+1118 AQTVTFLWRWAG
-1130 SPEPDST
+1130 SPES
-1137 GSFRDVPYR
+1137 GSAGNFRDVPYR

-1159 GITNGTAPGVFS
+1159 GITNGTAPGLFS
-1171 PSQTCTRAQIVTFLY
+1171 PAQTCTRAQIVTFLY
-1186 RDLADEWEDYED
+1186 CDLAAEWEDYET

>member
-1 MKKRLTSILLTLA
+1 MMKRLTSILLALA
-14 MLVGMLPAL
+14 MLVGLLPAL
-23 SPHAQAA
+23 SPQAEAA
-30 ADDATALLQEVDTK
+30 ADDATALLQEVSTK

-62 MQEDLTANYILMSD
+62 MQEDLTANYILMND
-76 IDLSGINWKPMKPS
+76 IDLSGINWKPMRPS
-90 RTGVQP
+90 STGVY
-96 SISGFWTSGFTG
+96 TSGFIG

-123 GEKYDDGALFF
+123 AEQYDNGALFY
-134 QNEGTIQNLRVTGQV
+134 QNEGTIQNLRVTGQINLTSKSGIV
-149 SVMQDAVFC
+149 RFAASL
-158 HATTIAIYNKG
+158 AIYNKG
-169 TIYNCTSAVNLIGGG
+169 TIYNCTSAADITAGGDM
-184 QSSTPV
+184 PV
-190 QIGGLVSENTGTI
+190 RVGGLASENTGTI

-214 YPGHGRISV
+214 SAGGGEVCV
-223 GGIAYINDSNAE
+223 GGITYINDNSAT
-235 ISRCENVGIILA
+235 ISHCENVGIILA
-247 ECGNYMEATDI
+247 ESGNSTEVKDT
-258 ISSLLNESYICLG
+258 ISSLVNESSIHLG
-271 GIAGKTGWKST
+271 GIAGKTDWHST
-282 ISQCRVTCTVRITG
+282 IDQCRATCTIRITG
-296 ECDSQSKQWYIGG
+296 ESYYEYWYIGG
-309 LIGNTYTGGSATIT
+309 IVGSGFVATFSN
-323 DCCFNG
+323 CCFNG
-329 SISTNVE
+329 TLSINV
-336 LDRSLSNPSGVGGLA
+336 DIKDVASGIYKVGGLA
-351 GGEAYSSKFENCYVS
+351 GDGGYESKYENCYVS
-366 GTITDSSP
+366 GVITDNSP
-374 NLAGIPAWLTCNASD
+374 SLGGVPAWLASD
-389 SEFIGCYY
+389 APGCEFTACYY

-404 IIWNAPDEDKA
+404 FVWNKPSEEK

-420 PLASMASKATFPEYD
+420 PLASMASKATFPKYD

-464 KPTEDTA
+464 KPAEDTA

-483 SFAQSND
+483 SFAQSNS
-490 YSQRMQQRM
+490 YSQQMDQRM
-499 AKLLADAQNSTA
+499 AKLLADAQNTTA

-550 SATSG
+550 SATSS
-555 EVDSLNTRIEAEHL
+555 EVDSLNTRIEAENL
-569 KLTNSIW
+569 KLANSIW
-576 GMILKVQPN
+576 DMILKVQPN
-585 YSAEESTYKPAIQEL
+585 YSAEKSTYKPAIQEL
-600 LSDPEHLKQ
+600 LSDPESLKQ
-609 RSPDIFEKLAALLE
+609 RSPDIYEKLAAAIE
-623 KYCDDQGTHAAL
+623 QYRDDKGTRSAL
-635 DVISAGTNLFGKA
+635 DVISGTTNFFGKA

-653 ALDDYQNAM
+653 VLEDYQNTL

-675 NAYEALNEEYI
+675 HAYEALNEEYI
-686 QTLHQVADKMSNSTY
+686 QTLHQVAGKMGNS
-701 AYAFRSALQKYD
+701 AYATFFRSALQKYD
-713 DWLNCEVVAEA
+713 DWLNCEVIAEA
-724 LEFTTSFAKLTYDTL
+724 LEFTTGFAKLTYDTL
-739 SPLTQNVMTSYLSG
+739 SPLTENVMTYYLSG
-753 CLGLSVTKVSVLIA
+753 CLGLDVTNVTVVIA

-781 NDKMVESREV
+781 NDKMVESREI

-800 ALYNILEDDRKK
+800 ALYGILQADREELKNK
-812 LTGNKDLSS
+812 KDLSS

-854 TQGLLHLGNQN
+854 TQGLLHLGNNN

-890 VRDQMMSEM
+890 VRDQMMSEL

-918 TIEDGVVTTYAASV
+918 TIEDGVVTTCAAGV

-949 YNITIWGTDK
+949 YNITIWGTDR

-974 VLKQLHYDN
+974 VLKQQHYDN

-1006 TLDGDVPED
+1006 TLDGDAPEN
-1015 NFRFTDVPENAYF
+1015 NFRFTDVPESAYF
-1028 YYPVLWAV
+1028 YEPVLWAV
-1036 ENEITS
+1036 ENGVTS

-1068 GCPDPES
+1068 GCPEPES
-1075 RYNPFSDVPSNAYYH
+1075 SYNPFSDVPSNAYYH

-1118 AQTVTFLWRWDS
+1118 AQTVTFLWRWAG
-1130 SPEPDST
+1130 SPEPGSA

-1159 GITNGTAPGVFS
+1159 GITNGTAPGLFS
-1171 PSQTCTRAQIVTFLY
+1171 PAQTCTRAQIVTFLY
-1186 RDLADEWEDYED
+1186 RDLAAEWEDYET

>member
-1 MKKRLTSILLTLA
+1 MTSILLTLA

-23 SPHAQAA
+23 SPQAQAA

-50 YTPIYDAEDLQN
+50 YTPIYDADDLQN
-62 MQEDLTANYILMSD
+62 MQEDLTANYILMND
-76 IDLSGINWKPMKPS
+76 IDLSGINWKPMRYSK
-90 RTGVQP
+90 TGVY
-96 SISGFWTSGFTG
+96 TLGFTG

-123 GEKYDDGALFF
+123 GEKYDDGALFY
-134 QNEGTIQNLRVTGQV
+134 QNEGTIQNLRVTGQINLTSKSGIV
-149 SVMQDAVFC
+149 RYAASLAL
-158 HATTIAIYNKG
+158 YNEG
-169 TIYNCTSAVNLIGGG
+169 TIYNCTSAAGITAGGDM
-184 QSSTPV
+184 PV
-190 QIGGLVSENTGTI
+190 RVGGLVSENQGTI
-203 DCCRYTGTIHA
+203 DYCRYTGTIHA
-214 YPGHGRISV
+214 SAGNGQVCV
-223 GGIAYINDSNAE
+223 GGITYINDDDAV
-235 ISRCENVGIILA
+235 ISHCENVGIILA
-247 ECGNYMEATDI
+247 ESGNSTEVKDT
-258 ISSLLNESYICLG
+258 ISSLVNESSIELG
-271 GIAGKTGWKST
+271 GIAGIADWHST
-282 ISQCRVTCTVRITG
+282 IDQCRATCTIRITG
-296 ECDSQSKQWYIGG
+296 ESYYEYWRIGG
-309 LIGNTYTGGSATIT
+309 LVGIARAATVSN
-323 DCCFNG
+323 CCFNG
-329 SISTNVE
+329 TLSINV
-336 LDRSLSNPSGVGGLA
+336 DIKKVSSGIYEVGGLVGN
-351 GGEAYSSKFENCYVS
+351 GGSGGSAKYENCYVS
-366 GTITDSSP
+366 GVITDSSP
-374 NLAGIPAWLTCNASD
+374 SLGGVPAWLISDVVYD
-389 SEFIGCYY
+389 SEFTACYY

-404 IIWNAPDEDKA
+404 FVWNKPSEEK

-447 IQKVF
+447 IQKAF

-464 KPTEDTA
+464 KPTENTA

-483 SFAQSND
+483 SFAQSNS
-490 YSQRMQQRM
+490 YSQQMDQRM
-499 AKLLADAQNSTA
+499 AKLLADAQNTTA

-550 SATSG
+550 SATSS
-555 EVDSLNTRIEAEHL
+555 EVDSLNTRIEAENL
-569 KLTNSIW
+569 KLANSIW
-576 GMILKVQPN
+576 DMILKVQPN
-585 YSAEESTYKPAIQEL
+585 YSAEKSTYKPAIQEL
-600 LSDPEHLKQ
+600 LSDPESLKQ
-609 RSPDIFEKLAALLE
+609 RSPDIYEKLAAAIE
-623 KYCDDQGTHAAL
+623 QYRDDKGTRSAL
-635 DVISAGTNLFGKA
+635 NFISGTTNFFGKA

-653 ALDDYQNAM
+653 VLENYQNTL
-662 DWIIGCANYVSVV
+662 DWIIDCANYVSVV
-675 NAYEALNEEYI
+675 HAYEALNEEYI
-686 QTLHQVADKMSNSTY
+686 QTLHQVAGKMGNS
-701 AYAFRSALQKYD
+701 AYATSFRSALQKYD
-713 DWLNCEVVAEA
+713 DWLNCEVIAEA
-724 LEFTTSFAKLTYDTL
+724 LEFTTGFAKLTYDTL
-739 SPLTQNVMTSYLSG
+739 SPLTENVMTYYLSG
-753 CLGLSVTKVSVLIA
+753 CLGLDVTNVTVVIA

-781 NDKMVESREV
+781 NDKMVESREI

-800 ALYNILEDDRKK
+800 ALYGILQADREELKNK
-812 LTGNKDLSS
+812 KDLSS

-845 YLDASEKSF
+845 YLDASKKSF
-854 TQGLLHLGNQN
+854 TQGLLHLGNNN

-890 VRDQMMSEM
+890 VRDQMMSEL

-918 TIEDGVVTTYAASV
+918 TIEDGVVTTCAAGV

-949 YNITIWGTDK
+949 YNITIWGTDR

-974 VLKQLHYDN
+974 VLKQQHYDN

-1006 TLDGDVPED
+1006 TLDGDAPEN
-1015 NFRFTDVPENAYF
+1015 NFRFTDVPESAYF
-1028 YYPVLWAV
+1028 YEPVLWAV
-1036 ENEITS
+1036 ENGVTS

-1068 GCPDPES
+1068 GCPEPES
-1075 RYNPFSDVPSNAYYH
+1075 SYNPFSDVPSNAYYH

-1118 AQTVTFLWRWDS
+1118 AQTVTFLWRWAG
-1130 SPEPDST
+1130 SPEPGSA

-1159 GITNGTAPGVFS
+1159 GITNGTAPGLFS
-1171 PSQTCTRAQIVTFLY
+1171 PAQTCTRAQIVTFLY
-1186 RDLADEWEDYED
+1186 RDLAAEWEDYET

>member
-1 MKKRLTSILLTLA
+1 MRKRLTSILLTLA
-14 MLVGMLPAL
+14 MLVGLLPAL
-23 SPHAQAA
+23 SPQAEAA
-30 ADDATALLQEVDTK
+30 ADDATALLQEVSTK

-62 MQEDLTANYILMSD
+62 MQEDLTANYILMND
-76 IDLSGINWKPMKPS
+76 IDLSGINWKPMRPS
-90 RTGVQP
+90 RTGVY
-96 SISGFWTSGFTG
+96 TSGFIG

-123 GEKYDDGALFF
+123 AEQYDNGALFY
-134 QNEGTIQNLRVTGQV
+134 QNEGTIQNLRVTGQINLTSKSGIV
-149 SVMQDAVFC
+149 RFAASL
-158 HATTIAIYNKG
+158 AIYNKG
-169 TIYNCTSAVNLIGGG
+169 TIYNCTSAAGITAGGDM
-184 QSSTPV
+184 PV
-190 QIGGLVSENTGTI
+190 RVGGLVSENKGTI

-214 YPGHGRISV
+214 SAGGGEVSV
-223 GGIAYINDSNAE
+223 GGITYINDNSAT
-235 ISRCENVGIILA
+235 ISHCENVGIILA
-247 ECGNYMEATDI
+247 ESGNSTEVKDT
-258 ISSLLNESYICLG
+258 ISSLVNESSIHLG
-271 GIAGKTGWKST
+271 GIAGKTDWHST
-282 ISQCRVTCTVRITG
+282 IDQCRATCTIRITG
-296 ECDSQSKQWYIGG
+296 ESHYEYWYIGG
-309 LIGNTYTGGSATIT
+309 IVGSGFVATFSN
-323 DCCFNG
+323 CCFNG
-329 SISTNVE
+329 TLSINV
-336 LDRSLSNPSGVGGLA
+336 DIKDVASGIYKVGGLA
-351 GGEAYSSKFENCYVS
+351 GDGGYESKYENCYVS
-366 GTITDSSP
+366 GVITDSSP
-374 NLAGIPAWLTCNASD
+374 SLGGVPAWLASD
-389 SEFIGCYY
+389 APGCEFTACYY

-404 IIWNAPDEDKA
+404 FVLNKPNEEK

-483 SFAQSND
+483 TFAQSNG
-490 YSQRMQQRM
+490 YSQQMDQRM
-499 AKLLADAQNSTA
+499 AKLLADAQNTTA

-550 SATSG
+550 SATSS
-555 EVDSLNTRIEAEHL
+555 EVDSLNTRIEAENL
-569 KLTNSIW
+569 KLANSIW
-576 GMILKVQPN
+576 DMILKVQPN
-585 YSAEESTYKPAIQEL
+585 YSAKESTYKPAIQEL

-609 RSPDIFEKLAALLE
+609 RSPDIYEKLAAAIE
-623 KYCDDQGTHAAL
+623 QYRDDKGTRSALNFISGTTNFFGKVGDAL
-635 DVISAGTNLFGKA
+635 DVL
-648 GEALD
+648 E
-653 ALDDYQNAM
+653 DYQNTL
-662 DWIIGCANYVSVV
+662 DWIIGCSNYVSVV
-675 NAYEALNEEYI
+675 HAYEALNEEYI
-686 QTLHQVADKMSNSTY
+686 QTLHQVAGKMGNS
-701 AYAFRSALQKYD
+701 AYATSFRSALQKYD
-713 DWLNCEVVAEA
+713 DWLNCEVIAEA
-724 LEFTTSFAKLTYDTL
+724 LEFTTGFAKLTYDTL
-739 SPLTQNVMTSYLSG
+739 SPLTENVMTYYLSG
-753 CLGLSVTKVSVLIA
+753 CLGLDVTNVTVVIA
-767 AYNLGWSLSNTLTG
+767 AYNLGWSLSNALTG
-781 NDKMVESREV
+781 NDKMVESREI

-800 ALYNILEDDRKK
+800 ALYNILQTDREELKNK
-812 LTGNKDLSS
+812 KDLSS

-854 TQGLLHLGNQN
+854 TQGLLHLGNNN

-890 VRDQMMSEM
+890 VRDQMMSEL

-918 TIEDGVVTTYAASV
+918 TIEDGVVTTCAAGV

-949 YNITIWGTDK
+949 YNITIWGTDR

-974 VLKQLHYDN
+974 VLKQQHYDN

-1006 TLDGDVPED
+1006 TLDGDAPEN
-1015 NFRFTDVPENAYF
+1015 NFRFTDVPESAYF
-1028 YYPVLWAV
+1028 YEPVLWAV
-1036 ENEITS
+1036 ENGITS

-1068 GCPDPES
+1068 GCPEPES
-1075 RYNPFSDVPSNAYYH
+1075 SYNPFSDVPSNAYYH

-1118 AQTVTFLWRWDS
+1118 AQTVTFLWRWAG
-1130 SPEPDST
+1130 SPEPGSA

-1159 GITNGTAPGVFS
+1159 GITNGTAPGLFS
-1171 PSQTCTRAQIVTFLY
+1171 PAQTCTRAQIVTFLY
-1186 RDLADEWEDYED
+1186 RDLAAEWEDYET

>member
-1 MKKRLTSILLTLA
+1 MRKRLTSILLTLA
-14 MLVGMLPAL
+14 MLVGLLPAL
-23 SPHAQAA
+23 SPQAEAA
-30 ADDATALLQEVDTK
+30 ADDATALLQEVSTK

-50 YTPIYDAEDLQN
+50 YSPIYDAEDLQN
-62 MQEDLTANYILMSD
+62 MQEDLTANYILMND
-76 IDLSGINWKPMKPS
+76 IDLSGINWKPMRPS
-90 RTGVQP
+90 RTGVY
-96 SISGFWTSGFTG
+96 TSGFIG

-123 GEKYDDGALFF
+123 AEQYDNGALFY
-134 QNEGTIQNLRVTGQV
+134 QNEGTIQNLRVTGQINLTSKSGIV
-149 SVMQDAVFC
+149 RFAASL
-158 HATTIAIYNKG
+158 AIYNKG
-169 TIYNCTSAVNLIGGG
+169 TIYNCTSAAGITTGGDM
-184 QSSTPV
+184 PV
-190 QIGGLVSENTGTI
+190 RVGGLVSENKGTV
-203 DCCRYTGTIHA
+203 DYCRYTGTIHA
-214 YPGHGRISV
+214 SAGGGEISV
-223 GGIAYINDSNAE
+223 GGITYINDNSAT
-235 ISRCENVGIILA
+235 ISHCENVGIILA
-247 ECGNYMEATDI
+247 ESGNSTEVKDT
-258 ISSLLNESYICLG
+258 ISSLVNESSIHLG
-271 GIAGKTGWKST
+271 GIAGKTDWHST
-282 ISQCRVTCTVRITG
+282 IDQCRATCTIRITG
-296 ECDSQSKQWYIGG
+296 ESHYEYWYIGG
-309 LIGNTYTGGSATIT
+309 IVGSGFVATFSN
-323 DCCFNG
+323 CCFNG
-329 SISTNVE
+329 TLSINV
-336 LDRSLSNPSGVGGLA
+336 DIKDVASGIYKVGGLA
-351 GGEAYSSKFENCYVS
+351 GDGGYESKYENCYVS
-366 GTITDSSP
+366 GVITDSSP
-374 NLAGIPAWLTCNASD
+374 SLGGVPAWLASD
-389 SEFIGCYY
+389 APGCEFTACYY

-404 IIWNAPDEDKA
+404 FVWNKPSEEK

-420 PLASMASKATFPEYD
+420 PLASMTSKATFPKYD

-452 THLSNGSSTPIA
+452 THLSNGSSTPVA

-483 SFAQSND
+483 TFAQSNG
-490 YSQRMQQRM
+490 YSQQMDQRM
-499 AKLLADAQNSTA
+499 AKLLADAQNTTA

-550 SATSG
+550 SATSS
-555 EVDSLNTRIEAEHL
+555 EVDSLNTRIEAENL
-569 KLTNSIW
+569 KLANSIW
-576 GMILKVQPN
+576 DMILKVQPN
-585 YSAEESTYKPAIQEL
+585 YSAEKSTYKPAIQEL
-600 LSDPEHLKQ
+600 LSDPESLKQ
-609 RSPDIFEKLAALLE
+609 RSPDIYEKLAAAIE
-623 KYCDDQGTHAAL
+623 QYRDDKGTRSAL
-635 DVISAGTNLFGKA
+635 DVISGTTNFFGKA

-653 ALDDYQNAM
+653 VLEDYQNTL

-675 NAYEALNEEYI
+675 HAYEALNEEYI
-686 QTLHQVADKMSNSTY
+686 QTLHQVAGKMGNS
-701 AYAFRSALQKYD
+701 AYATSFRSALQKYD
-713 DWLNCEVVAEA
+713 DWLNCEVIAEA
-724 LEFTTSFAKLTYDTL
+724 LEFTTGFAKLTYDTL
-739 SPLTQNVMTSYLSG
+739 SPLTENVMTYYLSG
-753 CLGLSVTKVSVLIA
+753 CLGLDVTNVTVVIA

-781 NDKMVESREV
+781 NDKMVESREI

-800 ALYNILEDDRKK
+800 ALYSILQADREELKNK
-812 LTGNKDLSS
+812 KDLSS

-854 TQGLLHLGNQN
+854 TQGLLHLGNNN

-890 VRDQMMSEM
+890 VRDQMMSEL

-918 TIEDGVVTTYAASV
+918 TIEDGVVTTCAAGV

-949 YNITIWGTDK
+949 YNITIWGTDR

-974 VLKQLHYDN
+974 VLKQQHYDN

-1006 TLDGDVPED
+1006 TLDGDAPEN
-1015 NFRFTDVPENAYF
+1015 NFRFTDVPESAYF
-1028 YYPVLWAV
+1028 YEPVLWAV
-1036 ENEITS
+1036 ENGVTS

-1068 GCPDPES
+1068 GCPEPES
-1075 RYNPFSDVPSNAYYH
+1075 SYNPFSDVPSNAYYH

-1118 AQTVTFLWRWDS
+1118 AQTVTFLWRWAG
-1130 SPEPDST
+1130 SPEPGSA

-1159 GITNGTAPGVFS
+1159 GITNGTAPGLFS
-1171 PSQTCTRAQIVTFLY
+1171 PAQTCTRAQIVTFLY
-1186 RDLADEWEDYED
+1186 RDLAAEWEDYET

>member
-1 MKKRLTSILLTLA
+1 MRKRLTSILLTLA
-14 MLVGMLPAL
+14 MLVGLLPAL
-23 SPHAQAA
+23 SPQAEAA
-30 ADDATALLQEVDTK
+30 ADDATALLQEVSTK

-50 YTPIYDAEDLQN
+50 YTPIYDADDLQN
-62 MQEDLTANYILMSD
+62 MQEDLTANYILMND
-76 IDLSGINWKPMKPS
+76 IDLSGINWKPMRPS
-90 RTGVQP
+90 STGVY
-96 SISGFWTSGFTG
+96 TSGFIG

-123 GEKYDDGALFF
+123 AEQYDNGALFY
-134 QNEGTIQNLRVTGQV
+134 QNEGTIQNLRVTGQINLTSKSGIV
-149 SVMQDAVFC
+149 RFAASL
-158 HATTIAIYNKG
+158 AIYNKG
-169 TIYNCTSAVNLIGGG
+169 TIYNCTSAADITAGGDM
-184 QSSTPV
+184 PV
-190 QIGGLVSENTGTI
+190 RVGGLASENTGTI

-214 YPGHGRISV
+214 SAGGGEVCV
-223 GGIAYINDSNAE
+223 GGITYINDNSAT
-235 ISRCENVGIILA
+235 ISHCENVGIILA
-247 ECGNYMEATDI
+247 ESGNSTEVKDT
-258 ISSLLNESYICLG
+258 ISSLVNESSIHLG
-271 GIAGKTGWKST
+271 GIAGKTDWHST
-282 ISQCRVTCTVRITG
+282 IDQCRATCTIRITG
-296 ECDSQSKQWYIGG
+296 ESHYEYWYIGG
-309 LIGNTYTGGSATIT
+309 IVGSGFVATFSN
-323 DCCFNG
+323 CCFNG
-329 SISTNVE
+329 TLSINV
-336 LDRSLSNPSGVGGLA
+336 DIKDVASGIYKVGGLA
-351 GGEAYSSKFENCYVS
+351 GDGGYESKYENCYVS
-366 GTITDSSP
+366 GVITDSSP
-374 NLAGIPAWLTCNASD
+374 SLGGVPAWLASD
-389 SEFIGCYY
+389 APGCEFTACYY

-404 IIWNAPDEDKA
+404 FVLNKPNEEK

-420 PLASMASKATFPEYD
+420 PLASMASKATFPKYD

-483 SFAQSND
+483 SFAQSNG
-490 YSQRMQQRM
+490 YSQQMDQRM
-499 AKLLADAQNSTA
+499 AKLLADAQNTTA

-550 SATSG
+550 SATSS
-555 EVDSLNTRIEAEHL
+555 EVDSLNTRIEAENL
-569 KLTNSIW
+569 KLANSIW
-576 GMILKVQPN
+576 DMILKVQPN
-585 YSAEESTYKPAIQEL
+585 YSAEKSTYKPAIQEL
-600 LSDPEHLKQ
+600 LSDPESLKQ
-609 RSPDIFEKLAALLE
+609 RSPDIYEKLAAAIE
-623 KYCDDQGTHAAL
+623 QYRDDKGTRSAL
-635 DVISAGTNLFGKA
+635 NFISGTTNFFGKA

-653 ALDDYQNAM
+653 VLENYQNTL
-662 DWIIGCANYVSVV
+662 DWIIDCANYVSVV
-675 NAYEALNEEYI
+675 HAYEALNEEYI
-686 QTLHQVADKMSNSTY
+686 QTLHQVASKMGNS
-701 AYAFRSALQKYD
+701 AYATSFRSALQKYD
-713 DWLNCEVVAEA
+713 DWLNCEVIAEA

-739 SPLTQNVMTSYLSG
+739 SPLTENVMTYYLSG
-753 CLGLSVTKVSVLIA
+753 CLGLDVTNVTVVIA

-781 NDKMVESREV
+781 NDKMVESREI

-800 ALYNILEDDRKK
+800 ALYSILQADREELKNK
-812 LTGNKDLSS
+812 KDLSS

-854 TQGLLHLGNQN
+854 TQGLLHLGNNN

-890 VRDQMMSEM
+890 VRDQMMSEL

-918 TIEDGVVTTYAASV
+918 TIEDGVVTTCAAGV

-949 YNITIWGTDK
+949 YNITIWGTDR

-974 VLKQLHYDN
+974 VLKQQHYDN

-1006 TLDGDVPED
+1006 TLDGDAPEN
-1015 NFRFTDVPENAYF
+1015 NFRFTDVPESAYF
-1028 YYPVLWAV
+1028 YEPVLWAV
-1036 ENEITS
+1036 ENGITS

-1068 GCPDPES
+1068 GCPEPES
-1075 RYNPFSDVPSNAYYH
+1075 SYNPFSDVPSNAYYH

-1118 AQTVTFLWRWDS
+1118 AQTVTFLWRWAG
-1130 SPEPDST
+1130 SPEPGSA

-1159 GITNGTAPGVFS
+1159 GITNGTAPGLFS
-1171 PSQTCTRAQIVTFLY
+1171 PAQTCTRAQIVTFLY
-1186 RDLADEWEDYED
+1186 RDLAAEWEDYET

>member
-1 MKKRLTSILLTLA
+1 MRKRLTSILLTLA
-14 MLVGMLPAL
+14 MLVGLLPAL
-23 SPHAQAA
+23 SPQAEAA
-30 ADDATALLQEVDTK
+30 ADDATALLQEVSTK

-62 MQEDLTANYILMSD
+62 MQEDLTANYILMND
-76 IDLSGINWKPMKPS
+76 IDLSGINWKPMRPS
-90 RTGVQP
+90 STGVY
-96 SISGFWTSGFTG
+96 TSGFIG

-123 GEKYDDGALFF
+123 AEQYDNGALFY
-134 QNEGTIQNLRVTGQV
+134 QNEGTIQNLRVTGQINLTSKSGIV
-149 SVMQDAVFC
+149 RFAASL
-158 HATTIAIYNKG
+158 AIYNKG
-169 TIYNCTSAVNLIGGG
+169 TIYNCTSAAGITAGGDM
-184 QSSTPV
+184 PV
-190 QIGGLVSENTGTI
+190 RVGGLASENTGTI

-214 YPGHGRISV
+214 SAGGGEVCV
-223 GGIAYINDSNAE
+223 GGITYINDNSAT
-235 ISRCENVGIILA
+235 ISHCENVGIILA
-247 ECGNYMEATDI
+247 ESGNSTEVKDT
-258 ISSLLNESYICLG
+258 ISSLVNESSIHLG
-271 GIAGKTGWKST
+271 GIAGKTDWHST
-282 ISQCRVTCTVRITG
+282 IDQCRATCTIRIT
-296 ECDSQSKQWYIGG
+296 EESHYEYWYIGG
-309 LIGNTYTGGSATIT
+309 IVGSGFVATFSN
-323 DCCFNG
+323 CCFNG
-329 SISTNVE
+329 TLSINV
-336 LDRSLSNPSGVGGLA
+336 DIKDVASGIYKVGGLA
-351 GGEAYSSKFENCYVS
+351 GDGGYESKYENCYVS
-366 GTITDSSP
+366 GVITDSSP
-374 NLAGIPAWLTCNASD
+374 SLGGVPAWLASD
-389 SEFIGCYY
+389 APGCEFTACYY

-404 IIWNAPDEDKA
+404 FVLNKPSEEK

-483 SFAQSND
+483 SFAQSNG
-490 YSQRMQQRM
+490 YSQQMDQRM
-499 AKLLADAQNSTA
+499 AKLLADAQNTTA

-550 SATSG
+550 SATSS
-555 EVDSLNTRIEAEHL
+555 EVDSLNTRIEAENL
-569 KLTNSIW
+569 KLANSIW
-576 GMILKVQPN
+576 DMILKVQPN
-585 YSAEESTYKPAIQEL
+585 YSAEKSTYKPAIQEL
-600 LSDPEHLKQ
+600 LSDPESLKQ
-609 RSPDIFEKLAALLE
+609 RSPDIYEKLAAAIE
-623 KYCDDQGTHAAL
+623 QYRDDKGTRSAL
-635 DVISAGTNLFGKA
+635 NFISGTTNFFGKA

-653 ALDDYQNAM
+653 VLENYQNTL
-662 DWIIGCANYVSVV
+662 DWIIDCANYVSVV
-675 NAYEALNEEYI
+675 HAYEALNEEYI
-686 QTLHQVADKMSNSTY
+686 QTLHQVASKMGNS
-701 AYAFRSALQKYD
+701 AYATSFRSALQKYD
-713 DWLNCEVVAEA
+713 DWLNCEVIAEA

-739 SPLTQNVMTSYLSG
+739 SPLTENVMTYYLSG
-753 CLGLSVTKVSVLIA
+753 CLGLDVTNVTVVIA

-781 NDKMVESREV
+781 NDKMVESREI

-800 ALYNILEDDRKK
+800 ALYSILQADREELKNK
-812 LTGNKDLSS
+812 KDLSS

-854 TQGLLHLGNQN
+854 TQGLLHLGNNN

-890 VRDQMMSEM
+890 VRDQMMSEL

-918 TIEDGVVTTYAASV
+918 TIEDGVVTTCAAGV

-949 YNITIWGTDK
+949 YNITIWGTDR

-974 VLKQLHYDN
+974 VLKQQHYDN

-1006 TLDGDVPED
+1006 TLDGDAPEN
-1015 NFRFTDVPENAYF
+1015 NFRFTDVPESAYF
-1028 YYPVLWAV
+1028 YEPVLWAV
-1036 ENEITS
+1036 ENGITS

-1056 RGQVVTFLWRAA
+1056 RGQVVTFLWRWA
-1068 GCPDPES
+1068 G
-1075 RYNPFSDVPSNAYYH
+1075 
-1090 DAVLWAAEEGI
+1090 
-1101 TTGTS
+1101 
-1106 RTRFEPNATVTR
+1106 
-1118 AQTVTFLWRWDS
+1118 
-1130 SPEPDST
+1130 SPEPGSA

-1159 GITNGTAPGVFS
+1159 GITNGTEPGLFS
-1171 PSQTCTRAQIVTFLY
+1171 PAQTCTRAQIVTFLY
-1186 RDLADEWEDYED
+1186 RDLAAEWEDYET

>member
-1 MKKRLTSILLTLA
+1 MRKRLTSILLTLA

-23 SPHAQAA
+23 SPQAQAA

-50 YTPIYDAEDLQN
+50 YTPIYDADDLQN
-62 MQEDLTANYILMSD
+62 MQEDLTANYILMND
-76 IDLSGINWKPMKPS
+76 IDLSGINWKPMRYSK
-90 RTGVQP
+90 TGVY
-96 SISGFWTSGFTG
+96 TLGFTG

-123 GEKYDDGALFF
+123 GEKYDDGALFY
-134 QNEGTIQNLRVTGQV
+134 QNEGTIQNLRVTGQINLTSKSGIV
-149 SVMQDAVFC
+149 RYAASLAL
-158 HATTIAIYNKG
+158 YNEG
-169 TIYNCTSAVNLIGGG
+169 TIYNCTSAAGITAGGDM
-184 QSSTPV
+184 PV
-190 QIGGLVSENTGTI
+190 RVGGLVSENQGTI
-203 DCCRYTGTIHA
+203 DYCRYTGTIHA
-214 YPGHGRISV
+214 SAGNGQVCV
-223 GGIAYINDSNAE
+223 GGITYINDDDAV
-235 ISRCENVGIILA
+235 ISHCENVGIILA
-247 ECGNYMEATDI
+247 ESGNSTEVKDT
-258 ISSLLNESYICLG
+258 ISSLVNESSIELG
-271 GIAGKTGWKST
+271 GIAGIADWHST
-282 ISQCRVTCTVRITG
+282 IDQCRATCTIRITG
-296 ECDSQSKQWYIGG
+296 ESYYEYWRIGG
-309 LIGNTYTGGSATIT
+309 LVSIARAATVSN
-323 DCCFNG
+323 CCFNG
-329 SISTNVE
+329 TLSINV
-336 LDRSLSNPSGVGGLA
+336 DIKKVSSGIYEVGGLVGN
-351 GGEAYSSKFENCYVS
+351 GGSGGSAKYENCYVS
-366 GTITDSSP
+366 GVITDSSP
-374 NLAGIPAWLTCNASD
+374 SLGGVPAWLISDVVYD
-389 SEFIGCYY
+389 SEFTACYY

-404 IIWNAPDEDKA
+404 FVWNKPSEEK

-447 IQKVF
+447 IQKAF

-464 KPTEDTA
+464 KPTENTA

-483 SFAQSND
+483 SFAQSNS
-490 YSQRMQQRM
+490 YSQQMDQRM
-499 AKLLADAQNSTA
+499 AKLLADAQNTTA

-550 SATSG
+550 SATSS
-555 EVDSLNTRIEAEHL
+555 EVDSLNTRIEAENL
-569 KLTNSIW
+569 KLANSIW
-576 GMILKVQPN
+576 DMILKVQPN
-585 YSAEESTYKPAIQEL
+585 YSAEKSTYKPAIQEL
-600 LSDPEHLKQ
+600 LSDPESLKQ
-609 RSPDIFEKLAALLE
+609 RSPDIYEKLAAAIE
-623 KYCDDQGTHAAL
+623 QYRDDKGTRSAL
-635 DVISAGTNLFGKA
+635 NFISGTTNFFGKA

-653 ALDDYQNAM
+653 VLENYQNTL
-662 DWIIGCANYVSVV
+662 DWIIDCANYVSVV
-675 NAYEALNEEYI
+675 HAYEALNEEYI
-686 QTLHQVADKMSNSTY
+686 QTLHQVAGKMGNS
-701 AYAFRSALQKYD
+701 AYATSFRSALQKYD
-713 DWLNCEVVAEA
+713 DWLNCEVIAEA
-724 LEFTTSFAKLTYDTL
+724 LEFTTGFAKLTYDTL
-739 SPLTQNVMTSYLSG
+739 SPLTENVMTYYLSG
-753 CLGLSVTKVSVLIA
+753 CLGLDVTNVTVVIA

-781 NDKMVESREV
+781 NDKMVESREI

-800 ALYNILEDDRKK
+800 ALYGILQADREELKNK
-812 LTGNKDLSS
+812 KDLSS

-845 YLDASEKSF
+845 YLDASKKSF
-854 TQGLLHLGNQN
+854 TQGLLHLGNNN

-890 VRDQMMSEM
+890 VRDQMMSEL

-918 TIEDGVVTTYAASV
+918 TIEDGVVTTCAAGV

-949 YNITIWGTDK
+949 YNITIWGTDR

-974 VLKQLHYDN
+974 VLKQQHYDN

-1006 TLDGDVPED
+1006 TLDGDAPEN
-1015 NFRFTDVPENAYF
+1015 NFRFTDVPESAYF
-1028 YYPVLWAV
+1028 YEPVLWAV
-1036 ENEITS
+1036 ENGVTS

-1068 GCPDPES
+1068 GCPEPES
-1075 RYNPFSDVPSNAYYH
+1075 SYNPFSDVPSNAYYH

-1118 AQTVTFLWRWDS
+1118 AQTVTFLWRWAG
-1130 SPEPDST
+1130 SPEPGSA

-1159 GITNGTAPGVFS
+1159 GITNGTAPGLFS
-1171 PSQTCTRAQIVTFLY
+1171 PAQTCTRAQIVTFLY
-1186 RDLADEWEDYED
+1186 RDLAAEWEDYET

>member
-1 MKKRLTSILLTLA
+1 MRKRLTSILLTLA
-14 MLVGMLPAL
+14 MLVGLLPAL
-23 SPHAQAA
+23 SPQAEAA

-50 YTPIYDAEDLQN
+50 YTPIYDADDLQN
-62 MQEDLTANYILMSD
+62 MQEDLTANYILMND
-76 IDLSGINWKPMKPS
+76 IDLSGINWKPMRYSK
-90 RTGVQP
+90 TGVY
-96 SISGFWTSGFTG
+96 TLGFTG

-123 GEKYDDGALFF
+123 GEKYDDGALFY
-134 QNEGTIQNLRVTGQV
+134 QNEGTIQNLRVTGQINLTSKSGIV
-149 SVMQDAVFC
+149 RYAASLAL
-158 HATTIAIYNKG
+158 YNKG
-169 TIYNCTSAVNLIGGG
+169 TIYNCTSAAGITAGGDM
-184 QSSTPV
+184 PV
-190 QIGGLVSENTGTI
+190 RVGGLVSENQGTI
-203 DCCRYTGTIHA
+203 DYCRYTGTIHA
-214 YPGHGRISV
+214 SAGNGQVCV
-223 GGIAYINDSNAE
+223 GGITYINDDDAV
-235 ISRCENVGIILA
+235 ISHCENVGIILA
-247 ECGNYMEATDI
+247 ESGNSTEVKDT
-258 ISSLLNESYICLG
+258 ISSLVNESSIELG
-271 GIAGKTGWKST
+271 GIAGIADWHST
-282 ISQCRVTCTVRITG
+282 IDQCRATCTIRITG
-296 ECDSQSKQWYIGG
+296 ESYYEYWRIGG
-309 LIGNTYTGGSATIT
+309 LVGIARAATVSN
-323 DCCFNG
+323 CCFNG
-329 SISTNVE
+329 TLSINV
-336 LDRSLSNPSGVGGLA
+336 DIKKVSSGIYEVGGLVGN
-351 GGEAYSSKFENCYVS
+351 GGSGGSAKYENCYVS
-366 GTITDSSP
+366 GVITDSSP
-374 NLAGIPAWLTCNASD
+374 SLGGVPAWLASD
-389 SEFIGCYY
+389 APGCEFTACYY

-404 IIWNAPDEDKA
+404 FVLNKPNEEK
-415 GYTAV
+415 GYIAV
-420 PLASMASKATFPEYD
+420 PLASMASKATFPKYD

-447 IQKVF
+447 IQKAF

-464 KPTEDTA
+464 KPTENTA

-483 SFAQSND
+483 SFAQSNS
-490 YSQRMQQRM
+490 YSQQMDQRM
-499 AKLLADAQNSTA
+499 AKLLADAQNTTA

-550 SATSG
+550 SATSS
-555 EVDSLNTRIEAEHL
+555 EVDSLNTRIEAENL
-569 KLTNSIW
+569 KLANSIW
-576 GMILKVQPN
+576 DMILKVQPN
-585 YSAEESTYKPAIQEL
+585 YSAEKSTYKPAIQEL

-609 RSPDIFEKLAALLE
+609 RSPDIYEKLAAAIE
-623 KYCDDQGTHAAL
+623 QYRDDKGTRSAL
-635 DVISAGTNLFGKA
+635 DFISGTTNFFGKA

-653 ALDDYQNAM
+653 VLEDYQNTL

-675 NAYEALNEEYI
+675 HAYEALNEEYI
-686 QTLHQVADKMSNSTY
+686 QTLHQVAGKMGNS
-701 AYAFRSALQKYD
+701 AYATSFRSALQKYD
-713 DWLNCEVVAEA
+713 DWLNCEVIAEA
-724 LEFTTSFAKLTYDTL
+724 LEFTTGFAKLTYDTL
-739 SPLTQNVMTSYLSG
+739 SPLTENVMTYYLSG
-753 CLGLSVTKVSVLIA
+753 CLGLDVTNVTVVIA
-767 AYNLGWSLSNTLTG
+767 AYNLGWSLSNALTG
-781 NDKMVESREV
+781 NDKMVESREI

-800 ALYNILEDDRKK
+800 ALYGILQADREELKNK
-812 LTGNKDLSS
+812 KDLSS

-854 TQGLLHLGNQN
+854 TQGLLHLGNNN

-890 VRDQMMSEM
+890 VRDQMISEL

-918 TIEDGVVTTYAASV
+918 TIEDGVVTTCAAGV

-949 YNITIWGTDK
+949 YNITIWGTDR

-974 VLKQLHYDN
+974 VLKQQHYDN

-1006 TLDGDVPED
+1006 TLDGDAPEN
-1015 NFRFTDVPENAYF
+1015 NFRFTDVPESAYF
-1028 YYPVLWAV
+1028 YEPVLWAV
-1036 ENEITS
+1036 ENGVTS

-1049 SPYEGCT
+1049 SPYEDCT

-1068 GCPDPES
+1068 GCPEPES
-1075 RYNPFSDVPSNAYYH
+1075 SYNPFSDVPSNAYYH

-1118 AQTVTFLWRWDS
+1118 AQTVTFLWRWAG
-1130 SPEPDST
+1130 SPEPGSA

-1159 GITNGTAPGVFS
+1159 GITNGTAPGLFS
-1171 PSQTCTRAQIVTFLY
+1171 PAQTCTRAQIVTFLY
-1186 RDLADEWEDYED
+1186 RDLAAEWEDYET